1 MERNELISLIEKY
14 LDGTATDKE
23 RQEVLTWYHSIDHS
37 RIEIP
42 LEDSFEKKEV
52 RDRIRYKLEQYIA
65 QERPVRKIAWHRW
78 AAAAVILLIGGGSYF
93 WIHADFQGTRK
104 PGITLSS
111 LKKDVPPGGNRAT
124 LTLANGK
131 KVILDNVHN
140 GQLAIQ
146 GKSKVMKVDSGLL
159 AYNSQLTAHNAQST
173 IVQYNTLTTPRGG
186 QYRLNLPDG
195 TKVWLNAASSIT
207 FPTAFTGNKREVEVT
222 GETYFE
228 VAENTAM
235 PFVVKKGDVEVQV
248 LGTHFNVNAYEDE
261 SALKVTLLAGKVKII
276 SGNGRK
282 QSSLINPDEQAQVN
296 RNGSIMINTAVD
308 TSETVAWKNGKF
320 KFDNTSLTELMRQL
334 SRWYNVR
341 IVYSGNV
348 KEDANKY
355 AFVGEIERDSNLSIV
370 LKLLELGG
378 VHFAIKG
385 RDLIVMP

>member
-1 MERNELISLIEKY
+1 MEQNELISLIEKY

-23 RQEVLTWYHSIDHS
+23 RQEVLTWYHSVDHS

-78 AAAAVILLIGGGSYF
+78 AAAAAVILLIGSGSYF
-93 WIHADFQGTRK
+93 WIHADFQETRK
-104 PGITLSS
+104 SNIILSS
-111 LKKDVPPGGNRAT
+111 SKKDVPPGGNRAT

-159 AYNSQLTAHNAQST
+159 SYNSQLTAHNAQST

-248 LGTHFNVNAYEDE
+248 LGTDFNLNAYEGE
-261 SALKVTLLAGKVKII
+261 TTTKVTLLEGSVRITQKSTNETQLLKP
-276 SGNGRK
+276 G
-282 QSSLINPDEQAQVN
+282 EQAEIIRDRRMRLMKDVN
-296 RNGSIMINTAVD
+296 MDEVI
-308 TSETVAWKNGKF
+308 AWKNNLF
-320 KFDNTSLTELMRQL
+320 WFDNDNIQNVVKTL
-334 SRWYNVR
+334 SRWYNVEIDIRGNIPDKFTGSVPMNFPLSKVVGMLQKTGR
-341 IVYSGNV
+341 IQY
-348 KEDANKY
+348 K
-355 AFVGEIERDSNLSIV
+355 IV
-370 LKLLELGG
+370 NDRK
-378 VHFAIKG
+378 I
-385 RDLIVMP
+385 IISP